1 MHPSSEI
8 RGIKDNALSGKKI
21 VLGVTGS
28 IAAVET
34 VKLARELIRRGADVY
49 PVMSPAATK
58 IIHPDALHFAT
69 GHRAITELT
78 GAVEHVQLC
87 GDVEGKADLLLIA
100 PSTANTI
107 SKIACGI
114 DDTPVTTF
122 ATTAIGTGIPVLMV
136 PAMHGTMY
144 GNQMVMRNMERLKRL
159 GVYFIEPKMDEKKAK
174 MPDIYEIV
182 SHVVRIAGRRDLE
195 GKKVLVIA
203 GATEESIDDMRVI
216 TNRSS
221 GRTGVE
227 IALNAFERGAYVDL
241 WLGRASTGAPHW
253 INTERFTDTASL
265 IKKVEESMM
274 DYHAVI
280 VPAAISDYTP
290 ERQKGKIPSGMPELI
305 LRMRPTE
312 KVLEHIRKRFEGII
326 VAFKLEAVEDTE
338 ELIRR
343 AEKRAKEYGV
353 DVMVAN
359 RLSNI
364 GKVEAKAYIIW
375 KNKVKGFEGTKRELA
390 VEILNT
396 VSGYFD

>member
-8 RGIKDNALSGKKI
+8 RGNKDNALSGKKI

-58 IIHPDALHFAT
+58 IIHPDSLYFAT
-69 GHRAITELT
+69 GHRPITELT

-87 GDVEGKADLLLIA
+87 GDVEGHADLLLIA

-122 ATTAIGTGIPVLMV
+122 ATTALGTGIPVMIV

-144 GNQMVMRNMERLKRL
+144 GNQIVMRNIERLKRL
-159 GVYFIEPKMDEKKAK
+159 GVGFVEPEIREKKAK
-174 MPDIYEIV
+174 MADNYEIV
-182 SHVVRIAGRRDLE
+182 SRVVRAIGKGDLI

-203 GATEESIDDMRVI
+203 GATEESVDDMRII

-221 GRTGVE
+221 GRTGIE
-227 IALNAFERGAYVDL
+227 IAVEAFERGADVDL
-241 WLGRASTGAPHW
+241 WLGKSSVKVPYW
-253 INTERFTDTASL
+253 INSERFTDTASL

-280 VPAAISDYTP
+280 VPAAISDYSP
-290 ERQKGKIPSGMPELI
+290 ERQKGKIVSGMPELI

-312 KVLEHIRKRFEGII
+312 KVLKHIRKRFEGAL

-343 AEKRAKEYGV
+343 AEKKAEEYGA

-359 RLSNI
+359 RISDV
-364 GKVEAKAYIIW
+364 GREKTKAYIIW
-375 KNKVKGFEGTKRELA
+375 KNNVKGFEGTKRELA
-390 VEILNT
+390 MEILSI
-396 VSGYFD
+396 VLGYFE